1 MRNPNYEQRSTI
13 FPIFG
18 GMKKLVFIILFVPF
32 MGSAQEDNKVMEPI
46 HQLFEGMK
54 TADSAAVRRAFHPD
68 AVLFTVLK
76 DPKTSQPVLRK
87 EALSAFVK
95 SIGAPRKDVYNE
107 LIWGEKIL
115 IDGDFAQVWV
125 DYAFY
130 LNTTF
135 NHCGV
140 DAFQLIRNAKGDW
153 LIYGLSDTRRKV
165 GCVVPPEVTSKLK

>member
-1 MRNPNYEQRSTI
+1 
-13 FPIFG
+13 
-18 GMKKLVFIILFVPF
+18 MKKLILLVLLSPALV
-32 MGSAQEDNKVMEPI
+32 SAQEEKLIMEPI
-46 HQLFEGMK
+46 HRLFDAMK
-54 TADSAAVRRAFHPD
+54 TADSAAVRSAFHPD

-76 DPKTSQPVLRK
+76 DQKTSQPALRK
-87 EALSAFVK
+87 ESLSQFVK
-95 SIGAPRKDVYNE
+95 AVGTPRKDVYNE

-115 IDGDFAQVWV
+115 VDGDFAQVWV

-140 DAFQLIRNAKGDW
+140 DAFQLIRNAEGKW

-165 GCVVPPEVTSKLK
+165 GCEVPPEVVKKLSGKGG